1 MARSRNKTGG
11 FRAPADKPKPPARNA
26 GISATVPP
34 GTAYVTR
41 PPSTKNSRNSGLNA
55 GIGVAYN
62 AAGQALG
69 FVQTSVKE
77 GVAVQYAD
85 GKPTGDFN
93 YVLPGG
99 GLGASLDANRD
110 GVVDPPPAAPA
121 APAAPPGPTFD
132 FNAPDPTSRMGDAQR
147 NAALQAIVGLNGA
160 GGSAFGG
167 ENATANDYGY
177 GFTRYAA
184 DVTDP
189 NDPTRVIH
197 RAGEV
202 NFDAG
207 FSAPPSFT
215 SGDTVGGFGNTDPNN
230 PFSRAS
236 MLQKSYANAN
246 DVSSGSFANRGQLNS
261 GAYQRAQGR
270 NTFGYEQGKDAL
282 LKGFAAR
289 LGEFQGQRQGAYNA
303 YDSSGLQNSNDLFG
317 RGLARFDR
325 QYPSS

>member
-11 FRAPADKPKPPARNA
+11 FKAPADKPKPPARNA

-34 GTAYVTR
+34 GTAYVAR
-41 PPSTKNSRNSGLNA
+41 PPSPKDSKNSGLNA

-85 GKPTGDFN
+85 GKPTGEFN

-132 FNAPDPTSRMGDAQR
+132 FNAPDPTSEMGDAQR
-147 NAALQAIVGLNGA
+147 TAALQAIVGLNGV

-189 NDPTRVIH
+189 ATGRVIH
-197 RAGEV
+197 RGGEV

-207 FSAPPSFT
+207 FSAPTSFS

-246 DVSSGSFANRGQLNS
+246 SVSSGSFANRGQLNS

-289 LGEFQGQRQGAYNA
+289 LGEFQTQRQGAYNA
-303 YDSSGLQNSNDLFG
+303 DDTSRLQGSNDLFN
-317 RGLARFDR
+317 RNTARFDR

>member
-1 MARSRNKTGG
+1 MAKNKTGG
-11 FRAPADKPKPPARNA
+11 IRGPSNKPTAKPSFPTGPRPVAPKVTDPALA
-26 GISATVPP
+26 AW
-34 GTAYVTR
+34 
-41 PPSTKNSRNSGLNA
+41 L
-55 GIGVAYN
+55 
-62 AAGQALG
+62 AGQAA
-69 FVQTSVKE
+69 QRS
-77 GVAVQYAD
+77 Q
-85 GKPTGDFN
+85 
-93 YVLPGG
+93 
-99 GLGASLDANRD
+99 GLGTLPASWVQDPATGRWHNTAADAN
-110 GVVDPPPAAPA
+110 DPIAHGNDPLPPK
-121 APAAPPGPTFD
+121 FD
-132 FNAPDPTSRMGDAQR
+132 FNAPDSISQMGDAQR
-147 NAALQAIVGLNGA
+147 KSALQAIVGLNGV

-202 NFDAG
+202 NNEAG
-207 FSAPPSFT
+207 YTAPTSFT

-236 MLQKSYANAN
+236 MLHKSYANAN
-246 DVSSGSFANRGQLNS
+246 NVGAGSFANRGQLGS

-270 NTFGYEQGKDAL
+270 NFMGYEQGKDAL

-303 YDSSGLQNSNDLFG
+303 YDSSGLQNNNDLFG
-317 RGLARFDR
+317 RNTTRFNA

>member
-1 MARSRNKTGG
+1 MARSRNRTGG

-41 PPSTKNSRNSGLNA
+41 PPSTKDSRNSGLNA

-62 AAGQALG
+62 AAGQPLG
-69 FVQTSVKE
+69 FVQTSVRE

-121 APAAPPGPTFD
+121 APAAPAGPTFD
-132 FNAPDPTSRMGDAQR
+132 FNAPDPTSTMGDAQR
-147 NAALQAIVGLNGA
+147 RAALQAIVGLNGV

-184 DVTDP
+184 DVKDAAG
-189 NDPTRVIH
+189 NVIH
-197 RAGEV
+197 RAGEI
-202 NFDAG
+202 NNEAG
-207 FSAPPSFT
+207 YTAPTSFT

-236 MLQKSYANAN
+236 MLQRSYANAN
-246 DVSSGSFANRGQLNS
+246 SVSSGSFANRGQLNS

-289 LGEFQGQRQGAYNA
+289 LGEFQGQRQSAYNA
-303 YDSSGLQNSNDLFG
+303 YDSSGLQGSNDLFG
-317 RGLARFDR
+317 RNRDRFDR